1 MKKIT
6 RDFIY
11 WIPRVLG
18 IVFALFIGLFA
29 FDAFNESIP
38 FWQAFKGFLIHLLPV
53 YLIVVLLVL
62 AWKWEW
68 IGALGAGAL
77 GIAYIILTRGREHWS
92 TYVIIGAPLLIIG
105 VLFFIGWRLHTDRH
119 PPDKFEDN

>member
-1 MKKIT
+1 MKKIA
-6 RDFIY
+6 RNFIF

-18 IVFALFIGLFA
+18 IVFALFVGMFA
-29 FDAFNESIP
+29 FDTFNEGIP
-38 FWQAFKGFLIHLLPV
+38 FWQAFTGFLIHLLPM

-68 IGALGAGAL
+68 IGAFGMVAL

-92 TYVIIGAPLLIIG
+92 TYVVIGAPLLIIG
-105 VLFFIGWRLHTDRH
+105 VLFFIGWRLRTDRH
-119 PPDKFEDN
+119 PPDQFEDN